1 MTITITIEVNEQDA
15 NHLEDFVSWAQ
26 TEHFKAAIPSRDA
39 DKAWDVRQATNR
51 ISAAIQ
57 GQMPAKKRRRS

>member
-1 MTITITIEVNEQDA
+1 MTVTVTIEVNEQDA

>member
-15 NHLEDFVSWAQ
+15 KHLEDFVSWAQ